1 MKPKRLVTIGMLTAM
16 YIVLSLVGTLNLG
29 GMKITLDALP
39 IIVGAALFGPVEG
52 MLIGALGSFTNQ
64 MLTYG
69 FTATTLLW
77 VLPAALRGIMIG
89 AYAKHRKFE
98 MTGKQTQFITILSSL
113 TVTAVNTAVMYID
126 AIVYQ
131 YSYAYISA
139 LIVPRIVAGVITA
152 VVFAALL
159 PHILKPLKKVCFEG
173 RATPQ
178 KGEAPKTHCPNCG
191 APLHKGDTECEYCGC
206 IIE

>member
-1 MKPKRLVTIGMLTAM
+1 MKPKRLVTDGMLTAM

-29 GMKITLDALP
+29 GMKITLDSLP
-39 IIVGAALFGPVEG
+39 ILVGAALFGPIDG
-52 MLIGALGSFTNQ
+52 MLIGLLGSFTNQ

-77 VLPAALRGIMIG
+77 IIPAGLRGLMVG
-89 AYAKHRKFE
+89 LYAKKHGFDMSLKE
-98 MTGKQTQFITILSSL
+98 TQFIAIISALA
-113 TVTAVNTAVMYID
+113 VTAVNTAVMYID

-139 LIVPRIVAGVITA
+139 LIIPRIVAGVLTA

-159 PHILKPLKKVCFEG
+159 PSLLKVLRKVVG
-173 RATPQ
+173 KQ
-178 KGEAPKTHCPNCG
+178 
-191 APLHKGDTECEYCGC
+191 
-206 IIE
+206 